1 MVVLLITVG
10 AVGLQ
15 VLGEANRRAEEL
27 VALHRKIAAY
37 RQIQH
42 DTTGQLYSV
51 ASDLLV
57 PDERKLEATLRQLSQ
72 FGYDLDRLQFMA
84 QNEIELFGRVRQE
97 YDQFIQVVTHVVE
110 LIRGGKV
117 AEGRELQLTQAGP
130 LADRLER
137 LTNEL
142 VNKAEADMVARVEV
156 SHDGYVTARWVII
169 GFAVGSIGLA
179 LILGYAISWS
189 LVGPVQRMDVRLRQI
204 AAGDFSQRVEV
215 PNRDE
220 LGALAANLNRM
231 SEELG
236 RLYQQLDAAN
246 RHKSEFLASM
256 SHELRTPLNAIIG
269 FSEVLV
275 DRLFG
280 DLGAKQEEYLK
291 NILESGQHLLSLIN
305 DILDLSKVEAGRME
319 LELGSFS
326 LSGVLED
333 GLTMVRERA
342 SRHGITLS
350 LDADPAIDV
359 IEADERKV
367 KQVIFNLLSNAVKF
381 TPDGGQVGIKA
392 ELDSSPRSG
401 QAPSASSGQ
410 ALREVQITVWDTGIG
425 IALED
430 QERIFQEF
438 QQVGG
443 MFAEKREGTGLGLAL
458 AKKFVELHGGRIWV
472 ESEVGHGSRFTFT
485 LPVRIAPQPETTP
498 ALAECTIDGSE
509 REGPVAL
516 VVEDDLQ
523 AAELLRLYLEGAG
536 CCVEVARDGEEG
548 FDKAQ
553 RLHPALLTLDLL
565 LPKVDGWDLLVRLK
579 GEPET
584 HEIPVVIVSIVDQRG
599 KGFALGAADYL
610 VKPVSRE
617 ELMNALQ
624 RLSLTR
630 RSQREAVSI
639 LAIDDDP
646 MAVELVE
653 AILTEEG
660 FRVLKAYG
668 GEEGLAVARQE
679 VPALIILDLVMPD
692 VDGFAVVERLRA
704 DPTTT
709 AIPIVILTSKS
720 LTPHE
725 KEHLSGEI
733 AYLARKSEFSRTA
746 FVELVQRLLPGE
758 VSGPASRRWAEHGRK
773 EKSHGG

>member
-1 MVVLLITVG
+1 
-10 AVGLQ
+10 
-15 VLGEANRRAEEL
+15 
-27 VALHRKIAAY
+27 
-37 RQIQH
+37 
-42 DTTGQLYSV
+42 
-51 ASDLLV
+51 
-57 PDERKLEATLRQLSQ
+57 
-72 FGYDLDRLQFMA
+72 
-84 QNEIELFGRVRQE
+84 
-97 YDQFIQVVTHVVE
+97 
-110 LIRGGKV
+110 
-117 AEGRELQLTQAGP
+117 
-130 LADRLER
+130 
-137 LTNEL
+137 
-142 VNKAEADMVARVEV
+142 
-156 SHDGYVTARWVII
+156 
-169 GFAVGSIGLA
+169 
-179 LILGYAISWS
+179 
-189 LVGPVQRMDVRLRQI
+189 
-204 AAGDFSQRVEV
+204 
-215 PNRDE
+215 
-220 LGALAANLNRM
+220 M

-236 RLYQQLDAAN
+236 RLYQQLEAAN

-319 LELGSFS
+319 LEFGSFS

-342 SRHGITLS
+342 GRHGITLS
-350 LDADPAIDV
+350 LDTDLAIDI

-392 ELDSSPRSG
+392 ELDSSSRSG

-410 ALREVQITVWDTGIG
+410 APSAGSGQVLREVQTTVWDTGIG
-425 IALED
+425 IAPED
-430 QERIFQEF
+430 QERIFEEF
-438 QQVGG
+438 RQAGG
-443 MFAEKREGTGLGLAL
+443 MDGQKQEGTGLGLAL

-485 LPVRIAPQPETTP
+485 LPVRITPQPEATP
-498 ALAECTIDGSE
+498 TLADIVEPK
-509 REGPVAL
+509 REEPVVL
-516 VVEDDLQ
+516 VVEDDPQ
-523 AAELLRLYLEGAG
+523 AAELLRVYLEGAG

-548 FDKAQ
+548 FDKAR